1 MPALTCRVA
10 LGDDPSSSD
19 SGNETVTANPGR
31 ATHAR
36 ANPKGERKG
45 KKPFLGTNLFSTEG
59 LPKLEDFVDM
69 DDLPELLIVYDKSNI
84 TNRAPHSPM
93 REPLLFRRAYPK
105 ILHKS
110 TSPRRGFLF
119 LDDAN
124 TIASGRRSAVHRAP
138 LVATLGEA
146 NGQQRKR
153 VTVAVKTANAD
164 CRSHH
169 LLREEAK
176 GYAAFPREFFTPSK
190 PIPADGPLP
199 VRSSPPAMRPRGMF
213 PGWGVAMRPKSPAPE
228 RVDPPIAPRFYG
240 FYVPVNPDG
249 KSLVRCHSSCK
260 DFANSDCPVPN
271 WAKSLLLMEDCGEP
285 IDSLS
290 MPYKHRDECFEL
302 VQRMHRQGFSHG
314 HAHPRNMLV
323 QPGPLSVPPALRSM
337 ATPSFRL
344 VSFGRWRGLS
354 LPLPMESALGAKRAF
369 EKGRERDVCLAM
381 DELRV
386 GHSDSSDDD

>member
-1 MPALTCRVA
+1 MPALTCRVS

-45 KKPFLGTNLFSTEG
+45 KKPFLGANPFSTEG
-59 LPKLEDFVDM
+59 LPKLEQFVDM

-84 TNRAPHSPM
+84 TNRAPHGRK

-105 ILHKS
+105 IPPKS
-110 TSPRRGFLF
+110 TSPRRGFLC

-124 TIASGRRSAVHRAP
+124 AIASGRRATVHRAP
-138 LVATLGEA
+138 LIATLGAA

-153 VTVAVKTANAD
+153 VSVAVKTANPD

-190 PIPADGPLP
+190 PVPADGPLP

-213 PGWGVAMRPKSPAPE
+213 PGWGVAMRPKSPEPE

-290 MPYKHRDECFEL
+290 MPYKHRCVDL
-302 VQRMHRQGFSHG
+302 YHH
-314 HAHPRNMLV
+314 N
-323 QPGPLSVPPALRSM
+323 
-337 ATPSFRL
+337 
-344 VSFGRWRGLS
+344 
-354 LPLPMESALGAKRAF
+354 
-369 EKGRERDVCLAM
+369 
-381 DELRV
+381 
-386 GHSDSSDDD
+386 